1 MATCNF
7 CALFTFFA
15 HCFFNAGTAFKT
27 NTLLSIKDV
36 LVEDVLKEL
45 EKRVSDK
52 GWASESMR
60 EDFVA
65 SVARRAAR
73 ELVEEEVFG
82 EGGRLEEVLR
92 ESLEKSFLEVAA
104 GAATTT
110 ASPGGTN
117 RVLIMTMAR

>member
-1 MATCNF
+1 MCF
-7 CALFTFFA
+7 VFA
-15 HCFFNAGTAFKT
+15 HFFFNAGTAFKT

-45 EKRVSDK
+45 EMRVSDK
-52 GWASESMR
+52 EWAAKSMR

-92 ESLEKSFLEVAA
+92 ESLEKSVLEVAA
-104 GAATTT
+104 AAAATTT
-110 ASPGGTN
+110 AAPGGTN